1 MKISIP
7 NNPMKAYMLGKRHGA
22 QETMDLVAMTLIDK
36 CGFHAKR
43 EVPDDTQS
51 IDFLYR
57 QIVSYATEINEGRIK
72 RKEIKDMLAEEAQI
86 EFKDG
91 GDAE

>member
-1 MKISIP
+1 MNVTIP
-7 NNPMKAYMLGKRHGA
+7 NNPMKAFLLGKRQG
-22 QETMDLVAMTLIDK
+22 TKDNMDMVAMTLIDK
-36 CGFHAKR
+36 CCFHVKR

-57 QIVSYATEINEGRIK
+57 QLVSYAAEINEGRIK

-91 GDAE
+91 DEAE